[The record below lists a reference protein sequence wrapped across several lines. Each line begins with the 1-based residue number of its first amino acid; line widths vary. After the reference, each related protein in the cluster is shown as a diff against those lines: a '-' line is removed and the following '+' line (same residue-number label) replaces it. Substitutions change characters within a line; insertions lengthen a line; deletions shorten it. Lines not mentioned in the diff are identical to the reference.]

1 MNRDER
7 PVTTHVLGEGDDLLH
22 YDVHGDL
29 ATATAGR
36 PALMT
41 FANPMEAAAFTA
53 LAAEI
58 TDRPVITLDP
68 RGAGRNPAGESP
80 LTAEQ
85 HAEDLHR
92 VVEALGV
99 GAVDAFGS
107 SGGAV
112 CLLALLATHPDDV
125 RRAVVHEPPL
135 VDTIAD
141 GDVVLAACQD
151 IRDTYDRAGEGAAMA
166 KFIRLVM
173 TTGPLAEDYLDQ
185 PAPDPVELGMSAEDD
200 GSRTSPLMRNMPAV
214 NAYVPAYDALASWGD
229 RVRVAVGEESGH
241 EVAARGGLGLARRI
255 GREPDVFPSHHAG
268 FTGEGPYPGK
278 PAQFAARLLE
288 VLG

>member
-1 MNRDER
+1 MPTTER
-7 PVTTHVLGEGDDLLH
+7 PVTTHVLGEGDDQLH

-29 ATATAGR
+29 ATATPER
-36 PALMT
+36 PALLA
-41 FANPMEAAAFTA
+41 FANPMAAAAFSA

-58 TDRPVITLDP
+58 TDRPVVTLDP
-68 RGAGRNPAGESP
+68 RGSGRNPAGDSP

-85 HAEDLHR
+85 HADDLHR
-92 VVEALGV
+92 VVVALGV

-112 CLLALLATHPDDV
+112 CLLALLAAHPDDV

-166 KFIRLVM
+166 KFVALVM
-173 TTGPLAEDYLDQ
+173 APGPLADDHLDQ
-185 PAPDPVELGMSAEDD
+185 PAPDPAQLGTVADDD
-200 GSRTSPLMRNMPAV
+200 GSRTNPLLRNMPAV
-214 NAYVPAYDALASWGD
+214 NAYVPAYDALVALGD
-229 RVRVAVGEESGH
+229 RVRVAVGEESGQ
-241 EVAARGGLGLARRI
+241 EVAARGGLGLAERI
-255 GREPDVFPSHHAG
+255 GRTPDVFPSHHAG
-268 FTGEGPYPGK
+268 FTDGGHHPGK
-278 PAQFAARLLE
+278 PAPFAARLRE
-288 VLG
+288 VLA

>member
-1 MNRDER
+1 M
-7 PVTTHVLGEGDDLLH
+7 GEGDDLLH
-22 YDVHGDL
+22 YDVHGVL
-29 ATATAGR
+29 ATAHPDR
-36 PALMT
+36 PVLMA
-41 FANPMEAAAFTA
+41 FANPMAADAFSA

-58 TDRPVITLDP
+58 TDRPVVTLDP
-68 RGAGRNPAGESP
+68 RGSGRNPAGDSP

-92 VVEALGV
+92 VVEALDV

-112 CLLALLATHPDDV
+112 CLLALLAAHPGDI

-166 KFIRLVM
+166 KFVALVM
-173 TTGPLAEDYLDQ
+173 AVEPLAEDYLDR
-185 PAPDPVELGMSAEDD
+185 PAPDPVALGMSAEDD
-200 GSRTSPLMRNMPAV
+200 GSRTSPLLRNMPAV
-214 NAYVPAYDALASWGD
+214 NAYVPAYAALAGLGD
-229 RVRVAVGEESGH
+229 RVRVAVGEESGQ
-241 EVAARGGLGLARRI
+241 EVAARGGYGLAERI
-255 GREPDVFPSHHAG
+255 GRAPDLFPSHHAG
-268 FTGEGPYPGK
+268 FTGEGHYPGK
-278 PAQFAARLLE
+278 PAQFAARLRE